1 MRKSLNTKLANKEK
15 SALSTE
21 KLERNEFYAVV
32 NRQRLKIQY
41 ISRRNTD
48 YIAIVV
54 AIAQRIH
61 LYSSRTQKLSSAAPK
76 VLDGQLSGRIGRRHI
91 IFLVSSAVGQPY
103 RFPPKR
109 QQQGQALAEDTKRK
123 FVSLNFPKLF
133 LDSSAAEHPAVTRRV
148 VGSNPT
154 RGAKKMTSH

>member
-91 IFLVSSAVGQPY
+91 IFL
-103 RFPPKR
+103 
-109 QQQGQALAEDTKRK
+109 
-123 FVSLNFPKLF
+123 
-133 LDSSAAEHPAVTRRV
+133 DSSAAEHPAVNRRV

-154 RGAKKMTSH
+154 RGAIFVVRKSYKIEKAQDLVGRVLFCYYILWFAPFAEYLNSGATF

>member
-21 KLERNEFYAVV
+21 KLEKNEFYAVV
-32 NRQRLKIQY
+32 NRQRLKRQY

-91 IFLVSSAVGQPY
+91 IFL
-103 RFPPKR
+103 
-109 QQQGQALAEDTKRK
+109 
-123 FVSLNFPKLF
+123 
-133 LDSSAAEHPAVTRRV
+133 DSSAAEHPAVNRRV

-154 RGAKKMTSH
+154 RGVKAEMLVRPIGQAVKTSPFHGGNSGSIPEWVIIRII